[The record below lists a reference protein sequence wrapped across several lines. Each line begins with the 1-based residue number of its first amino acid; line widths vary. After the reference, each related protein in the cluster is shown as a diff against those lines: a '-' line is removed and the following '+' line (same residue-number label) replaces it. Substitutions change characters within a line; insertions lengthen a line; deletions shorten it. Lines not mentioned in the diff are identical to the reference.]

1 MIKPIFFQG
10 TILLSFFAFN
20 ICSGESSGR
29 QINEKDSSIVF
40 NTIDLTK
47 EGISSKKLILS
58 EGIGEYKLNSISSL
72 MGMNSLLDHQIENDK
87 WIASGSSNSGGMR
100 EGYDI
105 DLSEDDLAKL
115 NSMSIII
122 SNDLTLSLSCNGTTF
137 FNTPFKEDGMS
148 YFLNKAPSEYS
159 SYMSENLTEN
169 NTIIDEYL
177 YLYAKDKIAEADLE
191 FLQFVGILAD
201 AAVLKYNT
209 KTKEFELT
217 IFYGE
222 CCDNATFIFK

>member
-177 YLYAKDKIAEADLE
+177 YLYAKDNCEESELSFINIA
-191 FLQFVGILAD
+191 GISAD
-201 AAVLKYNT
+201 AVVIKYDFKVKKFEMVL
-209 KTKEFELT
+209 
-217 IFYGE
+217 FYG
-222 CCDNATFIFK
+222 DGFDKSTYIFE

>member
-1 MIKPIFFQG
+1 MIKPIYSQG
-10 TILLSFFAFN
+10 VILLSFFAFIN
-20 ICSGESSGR
+20 CSGETVGKQS
-29 QINEKDSSIVF
+29 NNKDSSFVF

-47 EGISSKKLILS
+47 EEISSKKLILS

-72 MGMNSLLDHQIENDK
+72 MGMNSLVDHHIENDK

-122 SNDLTLSLSCNGTTF
+122 SNDLTLSLSCNGMTF

-159 SYMSENLTEN
+159 TYMSENLTEN

-177 YLYAKDKIAEADLE
+177 YLYAKDNCEESELTFINIAE
-191 FLQFVGILAD
+191 ISAD
-201 AAVLKYNT
+201 AVVIKYDFKIKQFEMVL
-209 KTKEFELT
+209 
-217 IFYGE
+217 FYGD
-222 CCDNATFIFK
+222 CCDNSTYIFN